1 MLEQFIIVLE
11 CSFLAMKI
19 SYGELI
25 EWDLVLVKHT
35 YFRTHLHYLNE
46 VDILSINNFHKKML
60 FKQNELQSYG
70 FFKHDGCIDSVVN
83 SLVVLVL
90 VVLGGLFGLGFMI
103 KENLD
108 GV

>member
-1 MLEQFIIVLE
+1 
-11 CSFLAMKI
+11 MKI
-19 SYGELI
+19 TYCELI

-35 YFRTHLHYLNE
+35 DFRTHLHYLNE
-46 VDILSINNFHKKML
+46 VGIMSVNNLHKKIL
-60 FKQNELQSYG
+60 FKQNALQSYG
-70 FFKHDGCIDSVVN
+70 LFKHDGCVDSVVN

-103 KENLD
+103 KESLD